1 MFPLI
6 FFNEEVSKHICGS
19 ILVNNLNKIH
29 KSASSIGLKPKFILR
44 KLNIAMVFYVIIRL
58 IIHFCSFAIQIHQMN
73 KVLFYVV

>member
-29 KSASSIGLKPKFILR
+29 KSASSIGLKLKFILR
-44 KLNIAMVFYVIIRL
+44 KSNIAMVFSV
-58 IIHFCSFAIQIHQMN
+58 IHFCLFDIQIHQMN
-73 KVLFYVV
+73 KALFYFI

>member
-44 KLNIAMVFYVIIRL
+44 KLNIAMVFSVIHL
-58 IIHFCSFAIQIHQMN
+58 CLFDIQIHQIN
-73 KVLFYVV
+73 KALFYVI

>member
-29 KSASSIGLKPKFILR
+29 KSASSIGLKPKFIRR
-44 KLNIAMVFYVIIRL
+44 KSNIAMVFF
-58 IIHFCSFAIQIHQMN
+58 HDTF
-73 KVLFYVV
+73 